1 MSLNHGDAAYRI
13 VDTPAMSALPVAP
26 AFRTPHDVDGWVR
39 YFQQVE
45 IPVLAS
51 TAAAIEEMRL
61 IEDDVDARGI
71 SEVIGRDPLMTLKL
85 LVHASTQGKNRR
97 LTDAETVVEALVLMG
112 ITPFFREFG
121 PQPTIE
127 NHLATHPEALAGLE
141 HVLLRADRAAR
152 FAASFAI
159 HRADHDAV
167 VLHEAA
173 QLHDFT
179 EMLLWLHAPVLA
191 LELQRRQQAD
201 ATLRSSAAQREV
213 LNAELNDIQH
223 VLMQMWRLP
232 EILVRITDDSHAE
245 NSQVRNVLLAIR
257 VARHTMN
264 GWDNPALPDDVRDI
278 AALLHLGVEPTRQ
291 LLLDIDT
298 D

>member
-1 MSLNHGDAAYRI
+1 
-13 VDTPAMSALPVAP
+13 MSALPATP
-26 AFRTPHDVDGWVR
+26 AFRTPRDVDGWVR
-39 YFQQVE
+39 ALRQVE

-51 TAAAIEEMRL
+51 TAAALEEMRE
-61 IEDDVDARGI
+61 IEDDVDARRI

-85 LVHASTQGKNRR
+85 LVYASTQGANRR

-112 ITPFFREFG
+112 ITPFFRAFG
-121 PQPTIE
+121 PQPTVE
-127 NHLATHPEALAGLE
+127 AHLAHQPEALAGLQQ
-141 HVLLRADRAAR
+141 VLLRADRAAR

-159 HRADHDAV
+159 HRSDHDAV

-179 EMLLWLHAPVLA
+179 EMLLWLHAPELA
-191 LELQRRQQAD
+191 LELQRRQRAD
-201 ATLRSSAAQREV
+201 ASLRSCAVQRDV

-223 VLMQMWRLP
+223 VLMKLWRLP

-257 VARHTMN
+257 VARHTMS
-264 GWDNPALPDDVRDI
+264 GWDNPALPDDIRDI
-278 AALLHLGVEPTRQ
+278 AELLHLGIEPTRQ

>member
-1 MSLNHGDAAYRI
+1 
-13 VDTPAMSALPVAP
+13 MSALPAAP
-26 AFRTPHDVDGWVR
+26 SFRMPRDVDGWVR
-39 YFQQVE
+39 YFQQLE

-61 IEDDVDARGI
+61 VEDDVDARII

-85 LVHASTQGKNRR
+85 LVYASTQGSNRR

-112 ITPFFREFG
+112 ITPFFRAFG
-121 PQPTIE
+121 PQPTVE
-127 NHLATHPEALAGLE
+127 DHLAGHPEALAGLR

-179 EMLLWLHAPVLA
+179 EMLLWLHAPELA
-191 LELQRRQQAD
+191 LELQRRQRAD
-201 ATLRSSAAQREV
+201 STLRSCAAQRDV

-223 VLMQMWRLP
+223 VLMQLWRLP

-257 VARHTMN
+257 VARHTMH
-264 GWDNPALPDDVRDI
+264 GWDNSALPDDIRDI
-278 AALLHLGVEPTRQ
+278 AALLHLGIEPTRQ
-291 LLLDIDT
+291 LLLDIDM